1 MQKLQ
6 GYRVCLEAG
15 HGYHEDGTYDSG
27 ANKKG
32 IHEHV
37 LNVAQVE
44 HVAKILE
51 SQGCSVTK
59 VICTKNNG
67 LSLSDR
73 GRKGAGHNVFLS
85 FHHNAFNGLV
95 QGTEVLYH
103 PLGSLADK
111 HFAEEL
117 SERIAKV
124 LGFANRGGKKQTLGV
139 LKTVPDS
146 VQVAVLIESYFMDN
160 RSIDPDDLEGVS
172 LRAADAVAEYV
183 AEYLVTKC
191 KPTIPVMVA
200 PTKCEPVKQELP
212 PAEPKKIDF
221 KKWKR

>member
-172 LRAADAVAEYV
+172 LKAADAVAEYV

-191 KPTIPVMVA
+191 KPTMPVIIA
-200 PTKCEPVKQELP
+200 PTKCEPVKAELP

>member
-32 IHEHV
+32 IHEHI

-44 HVAKILE
+44 HVAKLLE
-51 SQGCSVTK
+51 AQGCSVTK

-73 GRKGAGHNVFLS
+73 GKKGAGHNVFLS
-85 FHHNAFNGLV
+85 FHHNAFNTLV

-103 PLGSLADK
+103 PLGTPSDR

-117 SERIAKV
+117 SERIANA
-124 LGFANRGGKKQTLGV
+124 LGFANRGGKKQNLGV

-146 VQVAVLIESYFMDN
+146 VQAAVLIESYFMDN

-172 LRAADAVAEYV
+172 IKAADAVAEYV
-183 AEYLVTKC
+183 AEYLLVKC
-191 KPTIPVMVA
+191 KPTMPVIIA
-200 PTKCEPVKQELP
+200 PTKCEPVKAELP
-212 PAEPKKIDF
+212 PAEPKKIGV
-221 KKWKR
+221 KKLRR